1 MIDFSTF
8 VGSLAAFLTT
18 ASYVPQV
25 LKTWRSGETV
35 IYLSVCSSSSRLG
48 LPFGMAYGFLQ
59 RDPVIVLAN
68 GVSLGLEGSI
78 LSVKIRAGR

>member
-1 MIDFSTF
+1 MIDFSTL

-25 LKTWRSGETV
+25 LKTWRSGETGD
-35 IYLSVCSSSSRLG
+35 LSLRMLLILAAG
-48 LPFGMAYGFLQ
+48 LAFWMAYGFLQ
-59 RDPVIVLAN
+59 RDPVIILAN
-68 GVSLGLEGSI
+68 GVSLGLEVSI